1 VTAAELQK
9 LADAETLHVSS
20 FCESAPASALKRLVS
35 ETRLETRIHSLTLVL
50 ERLWLFYEA
59 MRSGKPLARGDELLI
74 QMGSALKDATRTK
87 HSSQDEEFASAQRL
101 LFR

>member
-1 VTAAELQK
+1 MATQPQK

-20 FCESAPASALKRLVS
+20 FCENTPASALKRLAT
-35 ETRLETRIHSLTLVL
+35 EARLKTRIHSLTLVL

-59 MRSGKPLARGDELLI
+59 MRSGKPLAGGDELLA

-87 HSSQDEEFASAQRL
+87 HRF
-101 LFR
+101 

>member
-1 VTAAELQK
+1 VIAAELQK

-20 FCESAPASALKRLVS
+20 FYETAPASAFKRLVG
-35 ETRLETRIHSLTLVL
+35 EARLETRIQSLTLVL

-59 MRSGKPLARGDELLI
+59 MRTGKPLAGGDELLA

-87 HSSQDEEFASAQRL
+87 HSS
-101 LFR
+101 